1 MHVGVRTSVFS
12 NQSGS
17 QQRWNWCWALWYMG
31 YFKITDGERLFLNV
45 CCLVLV
51 LEGNVETYKEERGM
65 FYKPSKNVCSG
76 LFLVNTF
83 PEMYSFKKQ

>member
-1 MHVGVRTSVFS
+1 M
-12 NQSGS
+12 
-17 QQRWNWCWALWYMG
+17 
-31 YFKITDGERLFLNV
+31 
-45 CCLVLV
+45 LV

-83 PEMYSFKKQ
+83 PEMYSFKKTMNGLTISNPKKSRFLLYSKGIEKALLDGLDSVLKMNYGS